1 MKLREPRGGKP
12 RDARLDHSWRRDGN
26 FSTYPSSRV
35 SQVPRQL
42 FVADAPVEQVD
53 AVAAQ
58 IGGHA
63 LGVTDT
69 GQRAMMT
76 MWSSQDTPPAMR
88 AV

>member
-1 MKLREPRGGKP
+1 
-12 RDARLDHSWRRDGN
+12 
-26 FSTYPSSRV
+26 V

-69 GQRAMMT
+69 GQRAIMA